1 MAKIIIQRIT
11 DAIDKQLREEQS
23 GFRKGRRCIDQIFAL
38 RNIIDQCTEW
48 QRQLYNNFVDFQK
61 AFDSINRRTLW
72 CILRGYGIPKEIV
85 ELIKS
90 FYNNFACSVWHSNIW
105 FEVKTGVRQGYVM
118 SLLFNR
124 GIDWVMRKTTEDAP
138 RGIRWNITSTLE
150 DLDFADDLALLSHTH
165 HQLQEKTNRLNNFAS
180 QVGLEIS
187 QTKTEVMMLNITNP
201 AAIQVVGK
209 DLPITEIFT
218 CIPGKYCKK

>member
-1 MAKIIIQRIT
+1 
-11 DAIDKQLREEQS
+11 
-23 GFRKGRRCIDQIFAL
+23 
-38 RNIIDQCTEW
+38 
-48 QRQLYNNFVDFQK
+48 
-61 AFDSINRRTLW
+61 
-72 CILRGYGIPKEIV
+72 
-85 ELIKS
+85 
-90 FYNNFACSVWHSNIW
+90 
-105 FEVKTGVRQGYVM
+105 
-118 SLLFNR
+118 
-124 GIDWVMRKTTEDAP
+124 MRKTTEDTP
-138 RGIRWNITSTLE
+138 TGIRWNITSTLE

-165 HQLQEKTNRLNNFAS
+165 HHLQEKTNRLNNFAS